1 MKNQQDMVKT
11 LFIKL
16 ARSEYIPVNNL
27 TSEFQF
33 FFLQLHSS
41 FSLILIYFH
50 DDPIL
55 NIP

>member
-33 FFLQLHSS
+33 FFYNYIQVFL
-41 FSLILIYFH
+41 
-50 DDPIL
+50 
-55 NIP
+55 